1 MSCGVPQG
9 SVLGPPL
16 WNIGYSLVL
25 RADLP
30 IGVFV
35 VCYADDTLVL
45 AQGRLHQAVA
55 ELGTRGNSER
65 ES

>member
-1 MSCGVPQG
+1 M
-9 SVLGPPL
+9 
-16 WNIGYSLVL
+16 WNIGYNLVL

-45 AQGRLHQAVA
+45 AQGRTHQAAA
-55 ELGTRGNSER
+55 ELRTRGNFKR